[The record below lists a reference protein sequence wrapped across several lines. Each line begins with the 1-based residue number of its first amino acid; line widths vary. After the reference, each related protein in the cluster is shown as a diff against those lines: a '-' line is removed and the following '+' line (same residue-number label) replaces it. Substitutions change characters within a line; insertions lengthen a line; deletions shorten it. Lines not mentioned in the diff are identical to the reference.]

1 MFQGGDQRQK
11 LDKLVITRDQ
21 DKKRVESTVHGLE
34 ENEDYG
40 VEVVAV
46 NEELGTAILNKK
58 SKPNRLLSGGRCQ

>member
-1 MFQGGDQRQK
+1 MFVIRVFQGGDQRQK

-46 NEELGTAILNKK
+46 NEEH
-58 SKPNRLLSGGRCQ
+58 